1 MTPSAT
7 ARRALRTASILGSA
21 ALLVAG
27 AMAAC
32 SRAQA
37 PPRPRDSL
45 LDTARAQ
52 GTFASPATWRY
63 HPKAEAP
70 LLSRVELSDGT
81 LLYAGERGERWQVV
95 KKTGMVHAAARL
107 APEPLFAILQL
118 EDGGWLFVGQSGT
131 GYEARE
137 PLGPFVRTSA
147 PVDKLSRV
155 SAAGTSVVGITRD
168 GQLVQSPDAGA
179 TWKPVGPERTRFVDV
194 MLADSKKG
202 IALAVPE
209 AIFETKDGGSVWTK
223 LDTPSI
229 GALALGWDDQAGV
242 ALQTALAW
250 TRWDSATGGFPPLG
264 RTPAKGRFK
273 LASRPARGP
282 DANAL
287 AEGRAIALGG
297 TYLEVAPESGV
308 TTPSYR
314 SSGQRWVLWRGAVGG
329 ALKSSPLEDA
339 DGCQGVRLAGSGRHL
354 YLACSRS
361 GSGVSQSIVIHKSV
375 DAGKTFEREDY
386 AVEGRLN
393 ELALAVGQ
401 GGALAVTG
409 ICAQHS
415 ASRSG
420 CLPHGIHHRRVAQV
434 DAGTEGGAPKRDAG
448 AAVPD
453 AGGPTKKKGAD
464 ERQFELAPS
473 ATPSL
478 KGAALAMA
486 YSPDGRTLLAVGRRT
501 KDTGLAVFISKDGG
515 ESFAGREIELQAS
528 FDEPPPVEDRWARPP
543 PQPVTQ
549 VASVG
554 AAEDGT
560 FSIVL
565 RSVGAPV
572 IVVVDDEGRVISHAR
587 APGEANNVGAIGTRA
602 LAFSDT
608 TRTAWESLD
617 GGATWDP
624 IGRLPVSMCRPESP
638 GCASTVR
645 CHVGGCVI
653 GSELSRIGW
662 RGQADDDQ
670 GVFSP
675 NEHAMGD
682 VFDRKVRTPMACSL
696 DEKPW
701 QALEG
706 VTTPPSAKHA
716 AIGKVAW
723 YALAQDDRKAS
734 ASVYH
739 AHGGSKPNV
748 ENVQLLPPV
757 AKPGDYA
764 YTATTQI
771 EGAAALRYPAPEAG
785 HTSLKNVEI
794 SWDNLVEGKVVRQ
807 RIADAGPVAVN
818 DFQRTGYAAQRAQPN
833 LLSIASGGLYLRI
846 HYSQGESQPT
856 SFLDGRTVSTV
867 PAVAWPG
874 SSAFGSRTDMVHVG
888 GVHVPVMMVGTG
900 AALLRARRDGT
911 GWAFDALA
919 TGLAEPS
926 RFGLTQV
933 RDLAYAK
940 GVAGLTVTAWDVE
953 GPRRESLLFPFR
965 ASGAVT
971 DPPLALPTQPDA
983 GDRPNRCGSVHKS
996 DTPRVVVQYQGGTRH
1011 PIVVT
1016 DTTEPMRVLLT
1027 GQAVMHGTP
1036 KDPCVAAFDAE
1047 VVAID
1052 PSLGT
1057 PEQERAVIVMDDLEH
1072 SWIFRT
1078 SYGTMGEARVE
1089 YRQMSCRFDPS
1100 AEPPAEIFGQPGTRV
1115 RRAK

>member
-1 MTPSAT
+1 MNPSPTP
-7 ARRALRTASILGSA
+7 RRALRTLSILGCSA
-21 ALLVAG
+21 LVVAG
-27 AMAAC
+27 VVAAC
-32 SRAQA
+32 SGAQ
-37 PPRPRDSL
+37 PPARPRDSL

-52 GTFASPATWRY
+52 GTFVSPATWRY

-70 LLSRVELSDGT
+70 LLARVELSSGT
-81 LLYAGERGERWQVV
+81 LLYAGERGERWEVV
-95 KKTGMVHAAARL
+95 KKTGVVHAAARL
-107 APEPLFAILQL
+107 APEPLIAILQL

-155 SAAGTSVVGITRD
+155 SAAGTGVVGITRD

-179 TWKPVGPERTRFVDV
+179 TWKAAGPERTRFVDV

-223 LDTPSI
+223 LDTPTI

-242 ALQTALAW
+242 AVQTAFAW
-250 TRWDSATGGFPPLG
+250 ARWDSATGTFPPLG

-273 LASRPARGP
+273 LAARPSRGP

-287 AEGRAIALGG
+287 ADGRAIVLGG
-297 TYLEVAPESGV
+297 TYLEVALEEGTSSSP
-308 TTPSYR
+308 YR
-314 SSGQRWVLWRGAVGG
+314 TGGQRWVLWRGAVGG
-329 ALKSSPLEDA
+329 ALRASPLDA
-339 DGCQGVRLAGSGRHL
+339 AAGCAGVRLAGGGRHL

-361 GSGVSQSIVIHKSV
+361 GSGVNQNIVIHKSE

-393 ELALAVGQ
+393 ELVLAVGQ

-409 ICAQHS
+409 ICVQH
-415 ASRSG
+415 ATSRG
-420 CLPHGIHHRRVAQV
+420 CQPQGIHHRRIAKV
-434 DAGTEGGAPKRDAG
+434 DAGAEGGAPKRDGGAG
-448 AAVPD
+448 KPD
-453 AGGPTKKKGAD
+453 AGVPKKKGAD
-464 ERQFELAPS
+464 DRQFELAPS
-473 ATPSL
+473 AVPSL

-486 YSPDGRTLLAVGRRT
+486 YSLDGRTLLAVGRRT
-501 KDTGLAVFISKDGG
+501 KDTGLAVFVSKDGG
-515 ESFAGREIELQAS
+515 ESFEGREIEIQGGA
-528 FDEPPPVEDRWARPP
+528 DEPPPVEDRWARPP
-543 PQPVTQ
+543 SVPVTN

-560 FSIVL
+560 FSLVL
-565 RSVGAPV
+565 RSVGSPAV
-572 IVVVDDEGRVISHAR
+572 VVVDDEGRVISHAR

-608 TRTAWESLD
+608 TRAAWESLD

-638 GCASTVR
+638 GCVSTVR

-653 GSELSRIGW
+653 GSELSRSGW

-675 NEHAMGD
+675 NEHALGD

-701 QALEG
+701 QVLEG
-706 VTTPPSAKHA
+706 VARPPDAKQA
-716 AIGKVAW
+716 AMGKVAW
-723 YALAQDDRKAS
+723 YALAQDDRRAS

-739 AHGGSKPNV
+739 AHGGAKPAV
-748 ENVQLLPPV
+748 ESVALLPPV

-764 YTATTQI
+764 LAATTQI
-771 EGAAALRYPAPEAG
+771 EGAAALRYPAPEVG
-785 HTSLKNVEI
+785 HTSLKNVEVA
-794 SWDNLVEGKVVRQ
+794 WDNLVEGKVVRQ
-807 RIADAGPVAVN
+807 RLADAGPVAVN

-846 HYSQGESQPT
+846 HYSHGESQPT
-856 SFLDGRTVSTV
+856 SFLDGRTVATV
-867 PAVAWPG
+867 PAVTWPG
-874 SSAFGSRTDMVHVG
+874 SSTYGSRTDMVHVG
-888 GVHVPVMMVGTG
+888 GVHLPVMMIGAG
-900 AALLRARRDGT
+900 AALMRARRDGSA
-911 GWAFDALA
+911 WAFDALA

-940 GVAGLTVTAWDVE
+940 GAPGFTVTSWDVE
-953 GPRRESLLFPFR
+953 GTRRENLFFPFR
-965 ASGAVT
+965 ATGAVT
-971 DPPLALPTQPDA
+971 DAPIPLPTQPDA
-983 GDRPNRCGSVHKS
+983 GDRPSRCGSVHKS

-1011 PIVVT
+1011 PVVVT

-1078 SYGTMGEARVE
+1078 TYGSIGEARVE